1 MRYVLFSHVTDQKL
15 GVLGF
20 VMELA
25 QWQSWDFKQICSI
38 SKTIPFT
45 TVPYCISMLQNKH
58 ESKVR
63 KLKKIFLNNV

>member
-1 MRYVLFSHVTDQKL
+1 MRYILFSHFTDQEP

-25 QWQSWDFKQICSI
+25 QWQSWDFKTNLFNFKIH
-38 SKTIPFT
+38 TIYCCT
-45 TVPYCISMLQNKH
+45 YCISRLQNKH

-63 KLKKIFLNNV
+63 KL